1 MSYNLDLNK
10 DFISASFDVKN
21 VEYKKYNDPLLDYRD
36 RMEHLSKEI
45 ESTYRKLQRL
55 EEIQQLRKMK
65 YADYLKSEYF
75 QNFRLKVLKSRRY
88 KCERCKGKYRLQI
101 HHKHYASL
109 GNEKLN
115 DVMVLCITCHERM
128 HFTL

>member
-10 DFISASFDVKN
+10 KFVSASFDVKAIEN
-21 VEYKKYNDPLLDYRD
+21 KKYNDPLLDYKD
-36 RMEHLSKEI
+36 RMEHLNNEI
-45 ESTYRKLQRL
+45 EQTYRKLQRL
-55 EEIQQLRKMK
+55 EEIRDLRRMK
-65 YADYLKSEYF
+65 YADYLKSDHF
-75 QNFRLKVLKSRRY
+75 QGFRLKVLKSRRY
-88 KCERCKGKYRLQI
+88 RCERCKGKYRLQI

-128 HFTL
+128 HF